1 MTPFE
6 QELKRALARRDPAEG
21 FVGRVLAQARER
33 QADEAAGGWRHLLHW
48 TRMRVLT
55 AVMALLFLPVGAGV
69 VYQRHERI
77 VRGEA
82 AKEKLLLAL
91 RIAGSKL
98 HDAQQ
103 HVMAMETVEI
113 EQ

>member
-6 QELKRALARRDPAEG
+6 EELKRALARREPADG
-21 FVGRVLAQARER
+21 FVERVLAHVEER
-33 QADEAAGGWRHLLHW
+33 KAHGWWHWLRW
-48 TRMRVLT
+48 TRVRVL
-55 AVMALLFLPVGAGV
+55 AVVAALLFVLLGASIA
-69 VYQRHERI
+69 YRQHERT

-82 AKEKLLLAL
+82 AKKKLLLAL
-91 RIAGSKL
+91 QIAGSKL

-103 HVMAMETVEI
+103 HVIEVETMEI